1 MRVCKLHNQIK
12 VVWWFSGKF
21 SRLENF
27 REVSFSNEIGK
38 SSQVFLV
45 KRDCV
50 QKPCR
55 WVRPQP
61 RIFLIRIETTSL
73 SNIFTGKKGLRN
85 VHPYGHIF
93 RYFKESSKLPFWVN
107 LFLRFLS
114 GASRKI
120 TLSAGI
126 CCVGEGGK
134 NATGVNP
141 VGTNPAAI
149 A

>member
-1 MRVCKLHNQIK
+1 MYIFWQSVYPSKWEVDHILFDVRKTKKIYCLQFISQNLFIILPVSSSIQKSWKMRVCKLHNQIK

-27 REVSFSNEIGK
+27 REVSSSNEIGK

-73 SNIFTGKKGLRN
+73 SNILTGKKGLRN

-93 RYFKESSKLPFWVN
+93 R
-107 LFLRFLS
+107 
-114 GASRKI
+114 
-120 TLSAGI
+120 
-126 CCVGEGGK
+126 
-134 NATGVNP
+134 
-141 VGTNPAAI
+141 
-149 A
+149 